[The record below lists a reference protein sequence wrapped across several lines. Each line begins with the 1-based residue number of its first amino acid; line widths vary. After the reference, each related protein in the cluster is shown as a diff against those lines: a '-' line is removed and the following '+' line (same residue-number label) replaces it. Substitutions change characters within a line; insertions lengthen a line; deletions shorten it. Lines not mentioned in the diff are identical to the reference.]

1 MALNAGKQRQRT
13 GRDGIGIVEI
23 MFAMALLLT
32 VMTAALLFLDQ
43 IMSRFQTARDHYVAI
58 TVCQGRIERA
68 RAIPY
73 SDLPLMAEDKQL
85 VDDFG
90 NPAPDGRF
98 RRTTTVDVDTPSEG
112 MTTML
117 VKTEICVCSRWGW
130 RKRYHPLNRG
140 PYVCRFEEEN
150 REQAQFMFT
159 NLRGD

>member
-68 RAIPY
+68 RAIP
-73 SDLPLMAEDKQL
+73 
-85 VDDFG
+85 
-90 NPAPDGRF
+90 
-98 RRTTTVDVDTPSEG
+98 
-112 MTTML
+112 
-117 VKTEICVCSRWGW
+117 
-130 RKRYHPLNRG
+130 
-140 PYVCRFEEEN
+140 
-150 REQAQFMFT
+150 
-159 NLRGD
+159 